1 MILNALSAAI
11 ERRLAWMEAL
21 GDGTDCVRLL
31 HGAAEGVPGLTIDR
45 YGPILLLQTWK
56 APLESGL
63 AEKAAEQASA
73 RLGVPLT
80 AVWNHRAKGAG
91 PYDAWHAPQI
101 PVDPVG
107 QEHGLTFDVRPRHRG
122 RDPLL
127 FLDFRAGRRRVRQA
141 AAGRSVLNLF
151 AYTCGIGV
159 AAGAGG
165 AREVLNVDFAASALE
180 VGRRNAALNNVS
192 SGFDTLRFDALP
204 VMRAFAGQGNRDK
217 RAGRRLPRPPVAQRQ
232 FDLVILDPP
241 RWARSKYG
249 AVDVV
254 RDYQSLFKPAVLA
267 TTNGGRILA
276 TNHVPT
282 VDLDTWL
289 EALRRCA
296 DKAGRPLADIE
307 VLHPDPDVPT
317 FDGRHPLKLAW
328 CTLAGG

>member
-1 MILNALSAAI
+1 MILHALEAAL
-11 ERRLAWMEAL
+11 ERRLPWLASL
-21 GDGTDCVRLL
+21 GDDTDCVRLL

-56 APLESGL
+56 APLEADL
-63 AEKAAEQASA
+63 PERAAELVSA
-73 RLGVPLT
+73 RVGAPLT

-107 QEHGLTFDVRPRHRG
+107 LEHGLSFDVRPRHRG

-127 FLDFRAGRRRVRQA
+127 FLDFRVGRRRVRQA

-159 AAGAGG
+159 AAAAGG

-180 VGRRNAALNNVS
+180 VGRRNAALNDVS
-192 SGFDTLRFDALP
+192 STFDTLHFDALP
-204 VMRAFAGQGNRDK
+204 VMRALAGQGNRDK
-217 RAGRRLPRPPVAQRQ
+217 RAGRRLPRPPVSQRT

-267 TTNGGRILA
+267 TSAGGRLLA

-296 DKAGRPLADIE
+296 DKAGRPLAHIE
-307 VLHPDPDVPT
+307 VLPPDPDVPS

-328 CTLAGG
+328 CTLAEG